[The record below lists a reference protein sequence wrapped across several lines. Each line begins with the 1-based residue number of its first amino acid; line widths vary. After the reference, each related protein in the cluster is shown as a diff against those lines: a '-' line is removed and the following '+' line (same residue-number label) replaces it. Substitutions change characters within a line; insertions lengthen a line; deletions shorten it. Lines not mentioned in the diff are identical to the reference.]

1 MHSFGQPRLQS
12 LFVGLEI
19 HDGDFVGRN
28 LEMFYKN
35 GQCAAGHRTKANEKY
50 ALVELEHPP
59 VPPVALDMDLVEHQ
73 REDTKEREIV
83 EKFVPARV
91 LEEMKLTKTS

>member
-1 MHSFGQPRLQS
+1 
-12 LFVGLEI
+12 
-19 HDGDFVGRN
+19 
-28 LEMFYKN
+28 
-35 GQCAAGHRTKANEKY
+35 
-50 ALVELEHPP
+50 
-59 VPPVALDMDLVEHQ
+59 LDMDLVEHQ